1 MPQTPWILVGASGFV
16 GSAISQ
22 QLDNLAQPY
31 RALSAPRL
39 TSQAQDASYIL
50 EQARQQQDLVDQ
62 LAQQLAGAQ
71 VVINAAGLASP
82 DQSQLA
88 PLMGA
93 NALLPV
99 ILALAANQA
108 GVPRFLHL
116 SSAAVQGP
124 VPVLDASPR
133 TQPFSP
139 YSRSKALGEEALL
152 LLATQVPDLE
162 ISILRA
168 TSVQGVSRQTTRS
181 LVKVA
186 SSPLASVAGDGQQ
199 KTPVSSA
206 QALAAFTHSLATY
219 PGQLPPIV
227 LQPWEGT
234 TCTSV
239 LEDAGGRRPWKIP
252 SPLARA
258 LIRAGYGASRLW
270 AGAAGPVRRLEVMW
284 FGQDI
289 DDSWA
294 RQEKLVPS
302 YRVSQVLQEARAA
315 SSGR

>member
-1 MPQTPWILVGASGFV
+1 MTQTSWILVGASGFV

-31 RALSAPRL
+31 RTLSAPRL
-39 TSQAQDASYIL
+39 SSLAQDARQIIH
-50 EQARQQQDLVDQ
+50 EARQQQELIDQ
-62 LAQQLAGAQ
+62 LAQQVSGAQ
-71 VVINAAGLASP
+71 VLINAAGLASP

-88 PLMGA
+88 PLLGA
-93 NALLPV
+93 NALLPAL
-99 ILALAANQA
+99 LALAAAQA
-108 GVPRFLHL
+108 RVPRLIHL

-139 YSRSKALGEEALL
+139 YSRSKALGEETLL
-152 LLATQVPDLE
+152 LLADQLPELN

-168 TSVQGVSRQTTRS
+168 TSVQGVQRQTTRS

-206 QALAAFTHSLATY
+206 QALADFTHCLAAY
-219 PGQLPPIV
+219 PGQLPAIV
-227 LQPWEGT
+227 LQPWEGA
-234 TCTSV
+234 TCASV
-239 LEDAGGRRPWKIP
+239 LEDAGGRKPWKIP
-252 SPLARA
+252 SPLARS
-258 LIRAGYGASRLW
+258 LIRLGYGASRLW

-294 RQEKLVPS
+294 RQEKLVPV
-302 YRVSQVLQEARAA
+302 YRVGQVLQEARA
-315 SSGR
+315 SRS

>member
-1 MPQTPWILVGASGFV
+1 MTQTSWILVGASGFV

-31 RALSAPRL
+31 RPLSAPRL
-39 TSQAQDASYIL
+39 TSQAQDARQIIQ
-50 EQARQQQDLVDQ
+50 EARQQQDLIDQ
-62 LAQQLAGAQ
+62 LAQQVNGAQ
-71 VVINAAGLASP
+71 VLINAAGLASP

-88 PLMGA
+88 PLLGA
-93 NALLPV
+93 NALLPAL
-99 ILALAANQA
+99 LALAAAQA
-108 GVPRFLHL
+108 RVPRLIHL

-152 LLATQVPDLE
+152 LLADQLPELN

-168 TSVQGVSRQTTRS
+168 TSVQGVQRQTTRS

-206 QALAAFTHSLATY
+206 QALADFTHCLAAY
-219 PGQLPPIV
+219 PGQLPAIV
-227 LQPWEGT
+227 LQPWEGA
-234 TCTSV
+234 TCASV
-239 LEDAGGRRPWKIP
+239 LEDAGGRKPWKIP
-252 SPLARA
+252 SPLARV
-258 LIRAGYGASRLW
+258 LIRLGYGASRLW

-294 RQEKLVPS
+294 RQEKLVPV
-302 YRVSQVLQEARAA
+302 YRVGQVLQEARA
-315 SSGR
+315 SRS